1 MVPAI
6 REDLRANYVIWMPIT
21 SAISP
26 DERFSEVIRVA
37 LARPAI
43 QDDYR
48 LAISGL
54 STRSV
59 LRERIS
65 CARHLQ

>member
-48 LAISGL
+48 LAISGRV
-54 STRSV
+54 T
-59 LRERIS
+59 
-65 CARHLQ
+65 H